1 MVLELVVRIIYDF
14 EWMINNLISMT
25 VSTNIYWVISKVGR
39 NQTDT
44 VKSEQ

>member
-1 MVLELVVRIIYDF
+1 MILETVIRLIYGF
-14 EWMINNLISMT
+14 EWMINNLINMK

-39 NQTDT
+39 NQIDT